1 MVARA
6 LAVILTSGTRAE
18 MALLFRERMVAPPKI
33 TVLVVVVEPLRLALT
48 HHQQV
53 MAVPV
58 GMVSSQVL
66 RVRLFIGRVGV
77 VEGAAL
83 PLLLAGLV
91 AGARER
97 PLEQQL
103 QEQQTQAVGVVARYG
118 LEPRALAVR
127 V

>member
-1 MVARA
+1 M
-6 LAVILTSGTRAE
+6 
-18 MALLFRERMVAPPKI
+18 
-33 TVLVVVVEPLRLALT
+33 
-48 HHQQV
+48 
-53 MAVPV
+53 
-58 GMVSSQVL
+58 
-66 RVRLFIGRVGV
+66 

-103 QEQQTQAVGVVARYG
+103 QEQQTRAVGVVARYG